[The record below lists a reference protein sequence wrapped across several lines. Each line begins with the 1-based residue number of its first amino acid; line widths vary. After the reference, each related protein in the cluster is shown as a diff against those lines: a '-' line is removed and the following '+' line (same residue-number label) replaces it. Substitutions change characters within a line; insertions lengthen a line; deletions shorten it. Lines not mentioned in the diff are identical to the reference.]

1 MIQMEEKANN
11 IFESSSQSD
20 FEIKQQDG
28 FLWISSLSTSKQSRS
43 SASLTKGNVYFKG
56 A

>member
-28 FLWISSLSTSKQSRS
+28 FLWISSRP

>member
-1 MIQMEEKANN
+1 MEEKANN

-28 FLWISSLSTSKQSRS
+28 FFVNFITFDQQAITSIC
-43 SASLTKGNVYFKG
+43 LTY
-56 A
+56 

>member
-1 MIQMEEKANN
+1 MEEKANN

-20 FEIKQQDG
+20 FEIKQQEG
-28 FLWISSLSTSKQSRS
+28 FLWISSVLTSKQSGP
-43 SASLTKGNVYFKG
+43 SASLTMGNVYFKG